1 MARSI
6 ESAAGSVDF
15 DYDDNMKKAR
25 ARAMEDDGASGA
37 HLRTRAQS
45 ETFINHTFFKG
56 FVCDSS
62 NTKRYGSAGEE
73 REWDLYEQYHSWGTS
88 IYFFII
94 IKGTRPLKT

>member
-1 MARSI
+1 MLLMARSI

-25 ARAMEDDGASGA
+25 AREQHSTSRG
-37 HLRTRAQS
+37 RRRS
-45 ETFINHTFFKG
+45 ETFINNTFFKG

-73 REWDLYEQYHSWGTS
+73 RE
-88 IYFFII
+88 
-94 IKGTRPLKT
+94 